1 MARADETEE
10 VAGPSGVRPSSSQDT
25 RKEKPAPH
33 DTSLP
38 QGRPGNGRPAPNGQ
52 PAPNGK
58 PAAQNVPQGPAGAAA
73 EPQKPEPEVGD
84 PPRLAPDVNLAGEL
98 EDTGYA
104 KQQWLAERGGA
115 FVQVTE
121 LLYRALEQVDGTRS
135 IEDIGKG
142 LSEKMNRP
150 YTADNARRLLQKLV
164 PLGLVLDAQGNA
176 APPPEGASAL
186 RGPLAV
192 NLKMALIPPEVA
204 NAIVKPFTIF
214 FFPPVIAV
222 LLLAALAGHL
232 WLYLVHG
239 VARGTSQVIY
249 NPGLILAIIAA
260 IVLAAAFHEIG
271 HGAGLRYG
279 GGKVRQMGVGVY
291 LVYPVFYTDITS
303 SYSLGKGARLRAD
316 LGGFYFNVIFQ
327 LVALGLFALTGQE
340 FFLVVIML
348 LDIEILYQMLPF
360 VRMDGY
366 WILADLTGI
375 PDFFTRMGAT
385 LRGLLPGAK
394 KTEMPPLK
402 PTARIVFILYTIVV
416 VPLLALLIFGAF
428 RSFPSVVATVADS
441 SVKLMTTFNDS
452 RAGGDTLGAVSA
464 IVQIALLLLQA
475 FGLAMVIFM
484 IARRALTALWR
495 WGQGSMGR
503 RAVSS
508 LGTTAA
514 LIALVLLWLPANP
527 LAGGA
532 PGALYNVA
540 SAGTVIPPTAR
551 GNLGDIFTPL
561 APIADSF
568 EAPPAPSAAPSPSP
582 SGSPSITPSASPSAA
597 PTASSAP
604 TASTPPAPA
613 STFTPVTTPVPTAV
627 PTAPPPASPVPTATP

>member
-1 MARADETEE
+1 MTRADETEE
-10 VAGPSGVRPSSSQDT
+10 AAGPSGVRPSSSQET
-25 RKEKPAPH
+25 SKEKPAPN
-33 DTSLP
+33 DKSAP
-38 QGRPGNGRPAPNGQ
+38 QGRPGNGQPAPKGQ
-52 PAPNGK
+52 PAPNGE
-58 PAAQNVPQGPAGAAA
+58 PAA
-73 EPQKPEPEVGD
+73 QKPEPEVSD
-84 PPRLAPDVNLAGEL
+84 PPRLAPGVNLAGEL

-104 KQQWLAERGGA
+104 NQQWLAERDGA
-115 FVQVTE
+115 FVQVTQ
-121 LLYRALEQVDGTRS
+121 LLYRALEQVDGSKS
-135 IEDIGKG
+135 IDEIAKG

-150 YTADNARRLLQKLV
+150 YTPDNARRLLQKLV

-176 APPPEGASAL
+176 EPPPEGASAL

-192 NLKMALIPPEVA
+192 NLKMALIRPEIA
-204 NAIVKPFTIF
+204 NAIVKPFTF
-214 FFPPVIAV
+214 FFLPPVIVV
-222 LLLAALAGHL
+222 LVLAALAGHL

-239 VARGTSQVIY
+239 VARGTSQIIY

-303 SYSLGKGARLRAD
+303 SYALGKGARLRAD
-316 LGGFYFNVIFQ
+316 LGGFYFNMIFQ
-327 LVALGLFALTGQE
+327 LVALGLFALTRQE
-340 FFLVVIML
+340 FFLVVVML

-385 LRGLLPGAK
+385 LRGLLPGGKREQMA
-394 KTEMPPLK
+394 PLK
-402 PTARIVFILYTIVV
+402 PRARLVFLLYTIIV

-428 RSFPSVVATVADS
+428 KSFPSVVATVADS
-441 SVKLMTTFNDS
+441 SAKLMTTFNDA
-452 RAGGDTLGAVSA
+452 RASGDTIGAVSA
-464 IVQIALLLLQA
+464 IVQVGLLLLQA
-475 FGLAMVIFM
+475 FGLALVIFM

-495 WGQGSMGR
+495 WGQGSIGR

-514 LIALVLLWLPANP
+514 LIAMVLLWLPANP

-532 PGALYNVA
+532 PGALY
-540 SAGTVIPPTAR
+540 SATAAEFVVIPPTAR

-561 APIADSF
+561 APIANNF
-568 EAPPAPSAAPSPSP
+568 EAAPTPSAAPSPTP
-582 SGSPSITPSASPSAA
+582 SGVPSASPSAS
-597 PTASSAP
+597 PTPSDAP

-613 STFTPVTTPVPTAV
+613 STFAPVSTPVPTAP
-627 PTAPPPASPVPTATP
+627 PTAAPTAAPPASPIPTATP

>member
-1 MARADETEE
+1 LTRADETEE
-10 VAGPSGVRPSSSQDT
+10 VAGSSGVRPSSSQET
-25 RKEKPAPH
+25 SKEKPAPS
-33 DTSLP
+33 DKSVP
-38 QGRPGNGRPAPNGQ
+38 QGRPGNGQPAPNGQ
-52 PAPNGK
+52 PAQNGK
-58 PAAQNVPQGPAGAAA
+58 PAQEAAD
-73 EPQKPEPEVGD
+73 VGD
-84 PPRLAPDVNLAGEL
+84 PPRLAPGVNLAGEL

-104 KQQWLAERGGA
+104 KQQWLAERDGA

-121 LLYRALEQVDGTRS
+121 LLYRALEQVDGSRS
-135 IEDIGKG
+135 VEGIAKG
-142 LSEKMNRP
+142 LTEKMNRP
-150 YTADNARRLLQKLV
+150 YTAENARRLLQKLV

-204 NAIVKPFTIF
+204 NAIVKPFTVF
-214 FFPPVIAV
+214 FFPPVIVV
-222 LLLAALAGHL
+222 LVLAAIAGHL

-279 GGKVRQMGVGVY
+279 GGKVRQMGVGIY

-327 LVALGLFALTGQE
+327 LLALGLFALTGQE
-340 FFLVVIML
+340 FFLVVVML

-385 LRGLLPGAK
+385 LRGLLPGGK
-394 KTEMPPLK
+394 KEEMAPLK
-402 PTARIVFILYTIVV
+402 PTARLVFLLYTIIV

-428 RSFPSVVATVADS
+428 KSFPSVVATVADS
-441 SVKLMTTFNDS
+441 SVKLMTTFNDA
-452 RAGGDTLGAVSA
+452 RASGDTLGAVSA
-464 IVQIALLLLQA
+464 IVQVGLLLLQA
-475 FGLAMVIFM
+475 FGLALVIFM
-484 IARRALTALWR
+484 IGRRALTALWR

-532 PGALYNVA
+532 PGALY
-540 SAGTVIPPTAR
+540 SATAAEFVVIPPTAR

-561 APIADSF
+561 APIADTF
-568 EAPPAPSAAPSPSP
+568 EAPPSPSAAPSVAP
-582 SGSPSITPSASPSAA
+582 SGTPSASPSVS
-597 PTASSAP
+597 PTPSNAP

-627 PTAPPPASPVPTATP
+627 PTAAPTTSPVPTATP

>member
-1 MARADETEE
+1 MTRTDETEE
-10 VAGPSGVRPSSSQDT
+10 VAGPSGVRPSSSQET
-25 RKEKPAPH
+25 GKEK
-33 DTSLP
+33 
-38 QGRPGNGRPAPNGQ
+38 

-58 PAAQNVPQGPAGAAA
+58 PAQTPAPTNQAGTA
-73 EPQKPEPEVGD
+73 EQKPEPEVSD
-84 PPRLAPDVNLAGEL
+84 PPRLAPGVNLAGEL

-104 KQQWLAERGGA
+104 KQQWLAERDGA

-121 LLYRALEQVDGTRS
+121 LLYRALEQVDGSKS
-135 IEDIGKG
+135 IEDISKG
-142 LSEKMNRP
+142 LSEKMGRP

-204 NAIVKPFTIF
+204 NAIVQPFTVF
-214 FFPPVIAV
+214 FFPPVVAV
-222 LLLAALAGHL
+222 LLLAALAGHV

-239 VARGTSQVIY
+239 VARGTSQIIY
-249 NPGLILAIIAA
+249 NPGLILAVIVA

-327 LVALGLFALTGQE
+327 LVALGLFAMTGQE
-340 FFLVVIML
+340 FFLVVVML

-385 LRGLLPGAK
+385 LRGFFPGAK
-394 KTEMPPLK
+394 KEEMAPLK
-402 PTARIVFILYTIVV
+402 PTARVVFILYTIVV

-428 RSFPSVVATVADS
+428 KSFPSVVATVADS
-441 SVKLMTTFNDS
+441 SVKLMTTFNDA
-452 RAGGDTLGAVSA
+452 RATGDTLGAVSA
-464 IVQIALLLLQA
+464 IVQIGLLLLQA

-484 IARRALTALWR
+484 IGRRALTALWR

-532 PGALYNVA
+532 PGALY
-540 SAGTVIPPTAR
+540 SATAAEFAPIPPTAR
-551 GNLGDIFTPL
+551 GNFGDIFTPL

-568 EAPPAPSAAPSPSP
+568 EAAPTPSAAPSPAPSGVP
-582 SGSPSITPSASPSAA
+582 SGSPSAS
-597 PTASSAP
+597 PTASDAP
-604 TASTPPAPA
+604 IASTPPAPA
-613 STFTPVTTPVPTAV
+613 TFTPVTTPAPTAV
-627 PTAPPPASPVPTATP
+627 PTAAPPASPIPTATP

>member
-1 MARADETEE
+1 MTRTDETEE
-10 VAGPSGVRPSSSQDT
+10 VAGPPGVRPSSSQETGQD
-25 RKEKPAPH
+25 KPAPNEKPAPRG
-33 DTSLP
+33 
-38 QGRPGNGRPAPNGQ
+38 QPGNGQPAPNGQ
-52 PAPNGK
+52 PAHSGK
-58 PAAQNVPQGPAGAAA
+58 PAQTAAGASQTGTAD
-73 EPQKPEPEVGD
+73 QKPDPEVSD
-84 PPRLAPDVNLAGEL
+84 PPRLAPGVNLAGEL

-104 KQQWLAERGGA
+104 RQQWLAERDGA

-121 LLYRALEQVDGTRS
+121 LLYRALEQVDGTKS
-135 IEDIGKG
+135 IEDVAKG
-142 LSEKMNRP
+142 LSEKMGRP

-204 NAIVKPFTIF
+204 NAIVKPFTVF
-214 FFPPVIAV
+214 FFPPVVAV

-279 GGKVRQMGVGVY
+279 GGKVRQMGVGIY

-327 LVALGLFALTGQE
+327 LIALGLFALTGQE
-340 FFLVVIML
+340 FFLVVVML

-385 LRGLLPGAK
+385 LRGFLPGAQ
-394 KTEMPPLK
+394 KTEMAPLK
-402 PTARIVFILYTIVV
+402 PTARLVFLLYTIVV

-428 RSFPSVVATVADS
+428 KSFPSVVATVADS

-452 RAGGDTLGAVSA
+452 RASGDTLGAVSA

-484 IARRALTALWR
+484 IGRRALTALWR

-532 PGALYNVA
+532 PGALY
-540 SAGTVIPPTAR
+540 SATAAEFAPIPPTAR
-551 GNLGDIFTPL
+551 GNFGDIFTPL

-568 EAPPAPSAAPSPSP
+568 EAAPTPSAAPSAAPSGVP
-582 SGSPSITPSASPSAA
+582 SGSPSAS
-597 PTASSAP
+597 PTASDAP
-604 TASTPPAPA
+604 IASTPPAPA
-613 STFTPVTTPVPTAV
+613 TFTPVTTPVPTPA
-627 PTAPPPASPVPTATP
+627 PTAAPPASPIPTATP